1 MTRPPA
7 GRNAA
12 GAGMLL
18 LAVNLLCTGIGAGIG
33 VVVGA
38 VAPLAA
44 VGFFVGFFGGI
55 AVVRTRFRDL

>member
-1 MTRPPA
+1 MTRPPG

-18 LAVNLLCTGIGAGIG
+18 LAVNLLCTGVGAGIG
-33 VVVGA
+33 AAVGA

-44 VGFFVGFFGGI
+44 AGSFVGFFGGI